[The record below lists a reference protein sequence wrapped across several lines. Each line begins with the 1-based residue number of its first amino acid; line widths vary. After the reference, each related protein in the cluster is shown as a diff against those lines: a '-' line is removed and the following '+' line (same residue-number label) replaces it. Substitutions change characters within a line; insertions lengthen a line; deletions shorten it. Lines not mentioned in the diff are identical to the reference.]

1 MKGYGVRVTTIEG
14 QNTFAPTML
23 CFMPKIHM
31 TDDQNTWSDNLR
43 VIEGPN
49 TSDKIVFCAFHSF
62 LT

>member
-31 TDDQNTWSDNLR
+31 TDDQNTWSDYEWLK
-43 VIEGPN
+43 VQTQAIKLC
-49 TSDKIVFCAFHSF
+49 SVYSIHS
-62 LT
+62 